1 MFRKKRKKKMDEGK
15 RVEIIDEFEKIYTKP
30 CGSGGGRF
38 PAIDYAFEELGKILE
53 SETIFL
59 NERVTVLLNKEN
71 KTALFTRICNR
82 SCE

>member
-1 MFRKKRKKKMDEGK
+1 MDEGK
-15 RVEIIDEFEKIYTKP
+15 RVEIIDEFEKIYSKP
-30 CGSGGGRF
+30 YGSGGGRF

-53 SETIFL
+53 SKTIFS
-59 NERVTVLLNKEN
+59 NVRVLLDEEN